1 MKQIK
6 GEILIENYTWD
17 MFHHAPLSIRQED
30 CKHNQPPLNPKPS
43 NACELYYDIPSTQHH
58 HRNTTKTTMANEM
71 YQIIKV

>member
-43 NACELYYDIPSTQHH
+43 NLTAALVVAPILLLFRPTPAMPT
-58 HRNTTKTTMANEM
+58 N
-71 YQIIKV
+71 